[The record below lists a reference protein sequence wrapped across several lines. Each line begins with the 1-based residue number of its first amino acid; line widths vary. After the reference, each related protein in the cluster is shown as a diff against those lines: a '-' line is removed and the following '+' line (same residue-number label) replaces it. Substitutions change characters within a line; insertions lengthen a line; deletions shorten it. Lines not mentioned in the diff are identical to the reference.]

1 MGLGQVLEWR
11 LEKLLKENEKNCDTF
26 SDLIHLCGK
35 IQNAQTAMHVFTSM
49 ENHGLKPTSII
60 LEALISAHLSSGN
73 VITALSI
80 FQTMQNSEDHKPTS
94 HTYNLFISAFANLGN
109 SKSMLAWYSAKMA
122 SGYSADL
129 ETYEALILGSIKLKR
144 FKDADRFY
152 TEMLGAEIT
161 PNTSILH
168 GMLVGFCEQKD
179 LDKIRGFLKGILD
192 YRWEINGYMADKLVG
207 FYCELE
213 LVEQLEWML
222 VVLTETNPN
231 QDLDIISQIHNGLI
245 RVYAKLD
252 RLDDVEYSVGRMLKQ
267 GVSFS
272 SHKDVEKVLCSY
284 FRKGAYDRLDVFLEF
299 IKNSYKL
306 PRSTYELLVAGYR
319 RARLYEK
326 VDLVIKDLKMVET
339 TC

>member
-1 MGLGQVLEWR
+1 M
-11 LEKLLKENEKNCDTF
+11 LKESEKNCDTF

-35 IQNAQTAMHVFTSM
+35 IQNAQAAMHVFTSM
-49 ENHGLKPTSII
+49 ENHGVKPTPII

-73 VITALSI
+73 VITALGI

-109 SKSMLAWYSAKMA
+109 SKAMLAWYSAKMA
-122 SGYSADL
+122 FGFSADL
-129 ETYEALILGSIKLKR
+129 ETYEALILGSIMLKR
-144 FKDADRFY
+144 FQDADRFY
-152 TEMLGAEIT
+152 GEMLAAEIE

-168 GMLVGFCEQKD
+168 GMLVGLCEQKE
-179 LDKIRGFLKGILD
+179 LVKIRGFLKGILD
-192 YRWEINGYMADKLVG
+192 HRWEINGHMAEKLVG

-231 QDLDIISQIHNGLI
+231 KDLDIISQIHNGLI

-267 GVSFS
+267 GVSFR

-299 IKNSYKL
+299 IKASHEL

-319 RARLYEK
+319 RAGLYKK
-326 VDLVIKDLKMVET
+326 VDLVIKDLEMVGT